1 MPHYRV
7 QGLRDGQTI
16 WGPVT
21 MFADDPRDAIR
32 VSLMCRKCD
41 RDRAKAEGAEEPL
54 RIENW
59 RVDRTSG
66 DCHRRGL

>member
-21 MFADDPRDAIR
+21 MFADDPRDTR
-32 VSLMCRKCD
+32 L
-41 RDRAKAEGAEEPL
+41 
-54 RIENW
+54 
-59 RVDRTSG
+59 
-66 DCHRRGL
+66 